1 MLQAGVKAFERDDSR
16 GVGCGY
22 RVAQDGVHAVLPH
35 LGRRVVRTTPRALGA
50 LLRKRSWDLGD
61 DDAGPGA
68 ELGAEVATE
77 VAVLRADLS
86 TLQPSGCCVVLADAA
101 ADAGGRLL
109 CAAIAVMKYEG
120 KAVPF
125 VAEGERQQ
133 LLDEIELVSL
143 ARHQF

>member
-50 LLRKRSWDLGD
+50 LLRERSWDLGD
-61 DDAGPGA
+61 GDAGPSA
-68 ELGAEVATE
+68 EPGAEVA
-77 VAVLRADLS
+77 ALRANLS
-86 TLQPSGCCVVLADAA
+86 ALQPSGCCVVLADAA
-101 ADAGGRLL
+101 DDAGGRLL

-133 LLDEIELVSL
+133 LLDELEFAVI
-143 ARHQF
+143 